1 MEIIGRTAGRVFQR
15 HRIAKVSTV
24 SVPVSEV
31 SEPVVSTGG
40 STAGQPIGLLLTLTK
55 AA

>member
-1 MEIIGRTAGRVFQR
+1 VEVIGRTAGRVFQR
-15 HRIAKVSTV
+15 HRITKVSTV

-31 SEPVVSTGG
+31 SEPVVSDG